1 MHDGGEPDRTSAG
14 RSGERDMSIGPVEY
28 VFTGEIAPEVLR
40 LVESGT
46 VRILDFVFIS
56 KDESGETT
64 WMELDALDA
73 ELTAGF
79 LDAEA
84 EIDGLLNEDDIA
96 LIAAEL
102 EPSSSAALIVWENT
116 WATAFAEAV
125 RAADGEIVA
134 HDRIP
139 REAVLAAVAAAA
151 LEA

>member
-1 MHDGGEPDRTSAG
+1 
-14 RSGERDMSIGPVEY
+14 MSIGPVEY
-28 VFTGEIAPEVLR
+28 VVIKVPGNHFTGEIAPEVLR